1 MQPFV
6 VGEELQFRQEATKRN
21 LLDLHDSGDHQALLD
36 TALMLNVLWHQQAA
50 MARWLARE
58 AAENLGQAW
67 EAGQSV

>member
-36 TALMLNVLWHQQAA
+36 TALMLNVLWH
-50 MARWLARE
+50 
-58 AAENLGQAW
+58 
-67 EAGQSV
+67 